1 MELKGERTL
10 PVARDVAW
18 AALNDV
24 ETLKAAVPGCE
35 SFVATS
41 DSTYD
46 VAVNAAIG
54 PVKARFK
61 GKLELADVKPPESYT
76 IRFDMQGGAAG
87 FSRGNAQVQLVEE
100 GPATTLMRYVVDASV
115 GGRIAQI
122 GSRLVDA
129 ASATLADRFFATF
142 AADLAAKH
150 PSAVATGAAGEPAAA
165 SPPAERPGLFASL
178 VDFFKRLFGSR

>member
-10 PVARDVAW
+10 PVGRELAW
-18 AALNDV
+18 QALNDT
-24 ETLKAAVPGCE
+24 EALKAAVPGCE
-35 SFVATS
+35 SLQPS
-41 DSTYD
+41 GDNGYD

-61 GKLELADVKPPESYT
+61 GKLELADVNAPESYT

-87 FSRGNAQVQLVEE
+87 FSRGEARVRLDAIDANATRMSYAVNASIGGKIAQV
-100 GPATTLMRYVVDASV
+100 
-115 GGRIAQI
+115 

-129 ASATLADRFFATF
+129 AAATLADRFFATF

-150 PSAVATGAAGEPAAA
+150 PPAAGQPAA
-165 SPPAERPGLFASL
+165 PVPAAPGFFAML
-178 VDFFKRLFGSR
+178 WAFVRRLFGGR

>member
-10 PVARDVAW
+10 PVARDIAW

-24 ETLKAAVPGCE
+24 EALKAAVPGCE
-35 SFVATS
+35 SFTATG
-41 DSTYD
+41 DNTYD

-61 GKLELADVKPPESYT
+61 GKLELHDVKPPESYT
-76 IRFDMQGGAAG
+76 IRFDMQGGTAG
-87 FSRGNAQVQLVEE
+87 FSRGNAQVQLVEQ
-100 GPATTLMRYVVDASV
+100 GPAVTLMRYVVDASV

-129 ASATLADRFFATF
+129 ASATLADRFFASF

-150 PSAVATGAAGEPAAA
+150 PPAVPPGATAEPAAA
-165 SPPAERPGLFASL
+165 PSPGRPGFFASL
-178 VDFFKRLFGSR
+178 IDFFKRLFGSR

>member
-1 MELKGERTL
+1 MELKGERAL
-10 PVARDVAW
+10 PVARDIAW

-24 ETLKAAVPGCE
+24 DALKAAVPGCE
-35 SFVATS
+35 SFVATGEN
-41 DSTYD
+41 TFD

-61 GKLELADVKPPESYT
+61 GKLELADVKPPESYA

-87 FSRGNAQVQLVEE
+87 FSRGTAQVVLVEQ
-100 GPATTLMRYVVDASV
+100 GDAATLMRYVVDASV

-129 ASATLADRFFATF
+129 ASATLADRFFASF

-150 PSAVATGAAGEPAAA
+150 PPAATAAGEPVGAP
-165 SPPAERPGLFASL
+165 PPAARPGLFASII
-178 VDFFKRLFGSR
+178 DFLRRLFGSR

>member
-1 MELKGERTL
+1 MELKGERAL
-10 PVARDVAW
+10 PVVRDVAW

-24 ETLKAAVPGCE
+24 EALKAAVPGCE
-35 SFVATS
+35 SFVATG
-41 DSTYD
+41 DNTYD

-61 GKLELADVKPPESYT
+61 GKLELADVKPPESYA

-87 FSRGNAQVQLVEE
+87 FSRGTARVELE
-100 GPATTLMRYVVDASV
+100 EQGAATTLMRYVVDASV

-129 ASATLADRFFATF
+129 ASATLADRFFASF

-150 PSAVATGAAGEPAAA
+150 PPPATAPGEPAAA
-165 SPPAERPGLFASL
+165 PPPAERPGLFASL

>member
-10 PVARDVAW
+10 PVAREIAW

-24 ETLKAAVPGCE
+24 DALKAAVPGCE
-35 SFVATS
+35 TFVATGDNS
-41 DSTYD
+41 YD

-61 GKLELADVKPPESYT
+61 GKLELADVVPPASYS
-76 IRFDMQGGAAG
+76 IRFDLQGGTAG
-87 FSRGNAQVQLVEE
+87 FSRGTARVELVEQ
-100 GPATTLMRYVVDASV
+100 GAAATLMRYVVDASV

-142 AADLAAKH
+142 AADLAARH
-150 PSAVATGAAGEPAAA
+150 PPIAAAGESAAA
-165 SPPAERPGLFASL
+165 PAPVQRPGLWAAL
-178 VDFFKRLFGSR
+178 REFFRRLFGGR

>member
-24 ETLKAAVPGCE
+24 DALKAAVPGCE
-35 SFVATS
+35 SFVATG
-41 DSTYD
+41 DNTYD

-61 GKLELADVKPPESYT
+61 GKLELADVKPPESYA

-87 FSRGNAQVQLVEE
+87 FSRGTARVELVEQ
-100 GPATTLMRYVVDASV
+100 GAAATLMRYVVDASV

-129 ASATLADRFFATF
+129 ASATLADRFFASF

-150 PSAVATGAAGEPAAA
+150 PPAPAAGEPAAA
-165 SPPAERPGLFASL
+165 VPPPVARPGFLASL
-178 VDFFKRLFGSR
+178 IDFFKRLFGSR